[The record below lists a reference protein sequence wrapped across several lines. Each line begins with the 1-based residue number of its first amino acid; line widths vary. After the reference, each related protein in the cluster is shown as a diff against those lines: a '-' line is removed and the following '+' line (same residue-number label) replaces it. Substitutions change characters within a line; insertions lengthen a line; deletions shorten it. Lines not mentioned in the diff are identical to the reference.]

1 MLEATPSP
9 RRPYR
14 ERYAEGKA
22 LRRRVSRESLADFA
36 PPARDPVAALRES
49 DAGRLP
55 SLLPLLHARMAQS
68 PFAFFR
74 GAAELMARDLAAQ
87 SAVGLAVQACGDCH
101 LMNFGAFSS
110 PEGNA
115 LFDINDFD
123 ETLPEADFTIDLRRL
138 AASFAVAA
146 QGAGKSEKRA
156 RRIARACVRAY
167 RERMAELAL
176 LSPLDAWRARIN
188 LQREAADLFRGAF
201 ADKLRAM
208 GRTRDEE
215 DGNFPHLAR
224 DRSGNWRIADRPPT
238 IYHVEDS
245 PDPAAHVD
253 IAAAFGRA
261 HDTLAPE
268 VLALLR
274 QYRLADAAF
283 KAVGVGSVGTFC
295 AIGLFMTADDA
306 PLFLQLK
313 EARVSALER
322 LGGSRWSGAQ
332 GARVVA
338 GQRIMQAASDLFLG
352 WTEDEASGRNFYVRH
367 LKNRRLDSVA
377 ELMQQNSLIEYAAL
391 CGKTLARAHA
401 RAGDAAML
409 AGFMG
414 KSDVFDD
421 ALAGFALAYAAQNQ
435 ADYERFVEWREEP
448 ASGAGEAAAPPP

>member
-1 MLEATPSP
+1 MLDVPQTQSA

-22 LRRRVSRESLADFA
+22 LRRKVPRESLAAFSA
-36 PPARDPVAALRES
+36 VARDPVAVLSEG

-55 SLLPLLHARMAQS
+55 SLLPMRYERMAQS

-74 GAAELMARDLAAQ
+74 GGAELMARDLSSQ
-87 SAVGLAVQACGDCH
+87 SAVSLAVQACGDCH

-110 PEGNA
+110 PEGNV

-123 ETLPEADFTIDLRRL
+123 ETLPEADFTVDLRRL
-138 AASFAVAA
+138 GASFAVAA
-146 QGAGKSEKRA
+146 LGAGKSEKRA
-156 RRIARACVRAY
+156 RRISRAAIRAY

-176 LSPLDAWRARIN
+176 LSPLEAWRARIN

-208 GRTRDEE
+208 GKTRDEE
-215 DGNFPHLAR
+215 DLNFPHLAR
-224 DRSGNWRIADRPPT
+224 DRGGAWRIADHRPA

-253 IAAAFGRA
+253 IAAVFARA

-274 QYRLADAAF
+274 RYRLVDTAF

-295 AIGLFMTADDA
+295 AIGLFMTEDDE
-306 PLFLQLK
+306 PLYLQLK

-322 LGGSRWSGAQ
+322 LGGPRWTGPQ

-338 GQRIMQAASDLFLG
+338 GQRVMQAASDLFLG
-352 WTEDEASGRNFYVRH
+352 WTEDKASGRNFYVRH

-401 RAGDAAML
+401 RSADAAML
-409 AGFMG
+409 AGYMG
-414 KSDVFDD
+414 RSDAFED
-421 ALAGFALAYAAQNQ
+421 ALADFALSYAAQNE
-435 ADYERFVEWREEP
+435 ADYERFVDWR
-448 ASGAGEAAAPPP
+448 GAE